1 MVMTFIL
8 HPLSHY
14 NSITEP
20 RARFS
25 LSILEDI
32 SIDFLSHFIL
42 FLINVYRDTT
52 AHDKLS
58 FSSAI
63 TWIPCHF
70 SVSFP
75 ESPHFSVICA
85 IDATTVRQS
94 KAQLRL
100 KRHWTETATPPTSTT
115 PSTSAPSSSADGV
128 TLEAIMA
135 QLVRMDARFDIL
147 NDELC
152 QVNTHVGRIA
162 RQ

>member
-1 MVMTFIL
+1 MLDFIF
-8 HPLSHY
+8 LS
-14 NSITEP
+14 
-20 RARFS
+20 
-25 LSILEDI
+25 LLEDI

-135 QLVRMDARFDIL
+135 QLVRMDARLDIL